1 MKVGILSMQKVMN
14 YGSFLQGFALKKT
27 IEELGHQCEFID
39 IEQGR
44 VFPELKR
51 SYTFLLKKAV
61 ERYMK
66 WDVLTRLR
74 YTCIFQKRFNTEFF
88 NLLGVNTHT
97 ITHFDAVVI
106 GSDEVFNF
114 AQRVPWGYTPQLYG
128 KVSNA
133 NKVISYAGSFGHTT
147 MQDIEHYGVK
157 DEIKNALFSMAAIS
171 VRDKNSYLEETNTY
185 DRIWQYQGIYI
196 DIFLLE
202 PIPYPLAW
210 IGGHLQGQI
219 YNQLNNKALNVET
232 MLRRIQFI
240 YKFNTHIGFPILRF
254 LSKLWPNKALRH
266 TFGTPYFKPRNWGDI
281 FPLSEMEFEGKKFP
295 VPHNTDV
302 FLRKL
307 YGDYMQL
314 PDLNSIHPH
323 YSKLEF
329 YK

>member
-1 MKVGILSMQKVMN
+1 MTDDLKQELRARFNPDGSLLRRQQLRMLELLEAVDKVCKKHDIPYWLSS
-14 YGSFLQGFALKKT
+14 GTLIGAARHQGFIPWDDDL
-27 IEELGHQCEFID
+27 D
-39 IEQGR
+39 IEMLR
-44 VFPELKR
+44 SDYLRLIEVLPKELPDK
-51 SYTFLLKKAV
+51 YALQTH
-61 ERYMK
+61 ETDPNY
-66 WDVLTRLR
+66 
-74 YTCIFQKRFNTEFF
+74 IF
-88 NLLGVNTHT
+88 
-97 ITHFDAVVI
+97 I
-106 GSDEVFNF
+106 
-114 AQRVPWGYTPQLYG
+114 YG
-128 KVSNA
+128 K
-133 NKVISYAGSFGHTT
+133 
-147 MQDIEHYGVK
+147 
-157 DEIKNALFSMAAIS
+157 L
-171 VRDKNSYLEETNTY
+171 RDKNSYLEETNSY

-202 PIPYPLAW
+202 PIPYLLAW

-232 MLRRIQFI
+232 MLRRIQLI